1 MASDTSY
8 SIGPDTCSYRMSRA
22 KQLRRH
28 LPFLLDILTVCP
40 QCSMSSY
47 PNFPNIFPQDS
58 HVDLKQCPTKTFYIQ
73 YIIQEFSSL
82 SLVQQFLFNYSPY
95 TVPKEIDFPRYN
107 MQRGKRDTTRKNSC
121 SIMFSFFNYISCY
134 HENLDYFSNSVHIS
148 FLSTNH
154 QSWALATI

>member
-8 SIGPDTCSYRMSRA
+8 RARHMQLSNVTCQTA
-22 KQLRRH
+22 
-28 LPFLLDILTVCP
+28 PTTFAFLLDILTVCP

-58 HVDLKQCPTKTFYIQ
+58 HVDLKQCPTKTFCIQ

-107 MQRGKRDTTRKNSC
+107 MQRGKRDTMQNISC
-121 SIMFSFFNYISCY
+121 SIMFSTTFQIISWKFGILFGQYMQVFRNVRNITCSAKFRQSFF
-134 HENLDYFSNSVHIS
+134 
-148 FLSTNH
+148 
-154 QSWALATI
+154 

>member
-1 MASDTSY
+1 MFTVLCTVYRDQARVDWLYAVNTGHYHACNTRMFVAIHYTVSELHWGTKWRPTPA
-8 SIGPDTCSYRMSRA
+8 IGPDTCSNRMSRA

-58 HVDLKQCPTKTFYIQ
+58 HVDLKQCPTKTFCIQ

-82 SLVQQFLFNYSPY
+82 SLV
-95 TVPKEIDFPRYN
+95 
-107 MQRGKRDTTRKNSC
+107 
-121 SIMFSFFNYISCY
+121 
-134 HENLDYFSNSVHIS
+134 
-148 FLSTNH
+148 
-154 QSWALATI
+154 